1 MKKILY
7 FMVVLLFLSGCG
19 KYSEDDVI
27 RDFSKNVEKANGYH
41 LTGTLEIYRNEEL
54 YTYDVDSAFQSTDNF
69 KVSLINKTNNHEQ
82 IILKNSSGVYVLTP
96 SLNKS
101 FKFQSEWPF
110 NNSQIYLLQP
120 LIKDIESDSDRT
132 FEKNNDGYIL
142 TVKVKYDNDKHLEKQ
157 KIYLDKDLNL
167 VKVEVLD
174 NNGVAQMIFTISE
187 YDLDAKFDDDY
198 FNISDNYQNNF
209 SKINNNNDN
218 KNQDTNDKEQI
229 DSEKN
234 SESTSKIDEIVYPMY
249 VPVNTYLSNQ
259 DNIKTDA
266 GERVILTFSGDNPFL
281 LVQETAN
288 LNDKTDFIYGDPY
301 LVSSTVGA
309 VTDYSVSWIDKGI
322 EYSVVSDN
330 LDVEELISVA
340 ESISTVSVGK

>member
-1 MKKILY
+1 
-7 FMVVLLFLSGCG
+7 MVVLLFLSGCG

-157 KIYLDKDLNL
+157 KIYLDNDLNL

-218 KNQDTNDKEQI
+218 KNPDTNDKEQI

-259 DNIKTDA
+259 DNIKTDD

>member
-1 MKKILY
+1 
-7 FMVVLLFLSGCG
+7 MVVLLFLSGCG